1 MNLRNAEDNVRGK
14 KDTFFLLDYH
24 LKAIL
29 VCYGETLPE
38 NGVEARKE
46 SREIEKKVIFMKRAL
61 DEVTFA
67 TSVRGANNFY
77 FLCKFQFAF
86 LLLEDNLS

>member
-1 MNLRNAEDNVRGK
+1 MGK
-14 KDTFFLLDYH
+14 KDTSFPLDYH
-24 LKAIL
+24 LRAIL
-29 VCYGETLPE
+29 VCYGESLTE
-38 NGVEARKE
+38 NGVETRKE
-46 SREIEKKVIFMKRAL
+46 SREREKKPIFMKRGL

-77 FLCKFQFAF
+77 FLFKFEFAF